1 MSDSFDTQVAIVG
14 GGPAGA
20 ALHIRLA
27 AAGID
32 TVMFERA
39 PEPHWRACGVF
50 SSPLTRQRL
59 RDLGV
64 AESEIALLAR
74 PISALN
80 VRTESGSACR
90 LEYATAAGPA
100 CGFDRMALDT
110 TLLERARAAGGVVR
124 TSAVVSSIVLA
135 RGAGEASRLTVSPTG
150 SGQPA
155 ATEEWRARLVV
166 GADGPRSL
174 VARTAGVTR
183 SPRILRKAGITF
195 HQEDLG
201 TEADP
206 DGHPEEGH
214 FVLGRGWYV
223 GIAPVPGARVNL
235 GIVVPATE
243 IRRPVEEVV
252 ERVIGSTLSAGAPA
266 SGKRTDL
273 IVVALPLGH
282 RVTRRS
288 GPGFVLVGDASGFID
303 PLTGEG
309 LHRALVSAEM
319 ASEAIARWSRGDPHA
334 LEVYDRR
341 LRSRFR
347 NKDVVSWILQA
358 FLAQPALLDYA
369 VRRLGRR
376 DRQREVFTLVLTDQ
390 LPASRGLDPRF
401 LGRLLA
407 P

>member
-20 ALHIRLA
+20 ALHMRLA

-32 TVMFERA
+32 CVLFERA
-39 PEPHWRACGVF
+39 PEPRWRACGVF
-50 SSPLTRQRL
+50 SSPLTRLRL
-59 RDLGV
+59 RDLGISNSAV
-64 AESEIALLAR
+64 EDLAR

-80 VRTESGSACR
+80 VRTETGSACR

-100 CGFDRMALDT
+100 CGFDRVGLDT
-110 TLLERARAAGGVVR
+110 LLLERARAAGGVVR
-124 TSAVVSSIVLA
+124 TSAVVSSIVLPR
-135 RGAGEASRLTVSPTG
+135 RGGDTARLTVSPTG
-150 SGQPA
+150 SGQHG
-155 ATEEWRARLVV
+155 ATEDWRARLVV

-174 VARTAGVTR
+174 VARTAGVMR

-195 HQEDLG
+195 HQ
-201 TEADP
+201 ADVGDETLP
-206 DGHPEEGH
+206 DRRPAEGN
-214 FVLGRGWYV
+214 FVLGGGWYV
-223 GIAPVPGARVNL
+223 GMAPVPGNRVNL
-235 GIVVPATE
+235 GIVVPATDV
-243 IRRPVEEVV
+243 RRPLERVV
-252 ERVIGSTLSAGAPA
+252 ERVLGSVRSAGVLVGAE
-266 SGKRTDL
+266 RTDQ
-273 IVVALPLGH
+273 VVIALPLGH

-309 LHRALVSAEM
+309 LHRALVSSEL
-319 ASEAIARWSRGDPHA
+319 ASGAIVSWSRGDSKA
-334 LEVYDRR
+334 LGDYDRR
-341 LRSRFR
+341 LHSRFR

-369 VRRLGRR
+369 VRRLGTR
-376 DRQREVFTLVLTDQ
+376 DRQREVFTRVLTDQ

>member
-20 ALHIRLA
+20 ALHMRLA

-32 TVMFERA
+32 CVLFERA
-39 PEPHWRACGVF
+39 PEPRWRACGVF
-50 SSPLTRQRL
+50 SSPLTRLRL
-59 RDLGV
+59 GDLGLAKSAV
-64 AESEIALLAR
+64 DELAR

-80 VRTESGSACR
+80 VVTESGSSCR

-100 CGFDRMALDT
+100 CGFDRVALDT
-110 TLLERARAAGGVVR
+110 LLLERARAAGGVVR
-124 TSAVVSSIVLA
+124 TAAVVSSIVLPRHGRETA
-135 RGAGEASRLTVSPTG
+135 RLTVSPTG
-150 SGQPA
+150 SGQHGT
-155 ATEEWRARLVV
+155 TEEWRARLVV

-174 VARTAGVTR
+174 VARTAGVMR
-183 SPRILRKAGITF
+183 PPRILRKAGITF
-195 HQEDLG
+195 HQ
-201 TEADP
+201 ADVDGALP
-206 DGHPEEGH
+206 DRRPVEGN

-223 GIAPVPGARVNL
+223 GLAPVPGNRVNF

-243 IRRPVEEVV
+243 VRRPLERVV
-252 ERVIGSTLSAGAPA
+252 ERVIGSVRSAGVSVGPE
-266 SGKRTDL
+266 RTDQV
-273 IVVALPLGH
+273 VVALPLGH
-282 RVTRRS
+282 GVTRKA

-309 LHRALVSAEM
+309 LHRALVSSQL
-319 ASEAIARWSRGDPHA
+319 ASEAIVRWSSGDSQA
-334 LEVYDRR
+334 LGDYDRC

-369 VRRLGRR
+369 VRRLGTR

-390 LPASRGLDPRF
+390 LPASRSLDPRF

>member
-27 AAGID
+27 AAGIESI
-32 TVMFERA
+32 VFERA
-39 PEPHWRACGVF
+39 PEPRWRACGVF
-50 SSPLTRQRL
+50 SSPLTRLRL
-59 RDLGV
+59 RDLG
-64 AESEIALLAR
+64 IADSDIARLAR
-74 PISALN
+74 PISALD
-80 VRTESGSACR
+80 VRTEAGSACR
-90 LEYATAAGPA
+90 LEYATPAGPA

-110 TLLERARAAGGVVR
+110 TLLKHARAAGGVVR
-124 TSAVVSSIVLA
+124 NSTVVTSIVLP
-135 RGAGEASRLTVSPTG
+135 RRAGGTARLTVSPTG
-150 SGQPA
+150 SENG
-155 ATEEWRARLVV
+155 ATLEEWRARLVV

-183 SPRILRKAGITF
+183 SPRIERKAGITF
-195 HQEDLG
+195 HHAG
-201 TEADP
+201 AGAVAFP
-206 DGHPEEGH
+206 DGQPAEGQ

-235 GIVVPATE
+235 GIVVPATDL
-243 IRRPVEEVV
+243 RRPVDEVV
-252 ERVIGSTLSAGAPA
+252 ERILGSVRSAGLAL
-266 SGKRTDL
+266 GGTKTDQV
-273 IVVALPLGH
+273 VVALPLGH
-282 RVTRRS
+282 RVTRTS
-288 GPGFVLVGDASGFID
+288 GHGFVLVGDACGFID

-309 LHRALVSAEM
+309 LHRALVSSEL
-319 ASEAIARWSRGDPHA
+319 ASAAIARWARGDSQA

-369 VRRLGRR
+369 VRRLHGRR
-376 DRQREVFTLVLTDQ
+376 RQREVLTLVLTDQ

-401 LGRLLA
+401 LGRLLH